1 MNNGNRDEQKIPPFT
16 KEQACFAVHLINKYE
31 LHQKLPLSRICII
44 LAENSSQDQVP
55 LLIGLKSVLFE
66 KNQKLAREI

>member
-1 MNNGNRDEQKIPPFT
+1 MNSGNRDEQKIPPFT

-44 LAENSSQDQVP
+44 LAENSSQDQV
-55 LLIGLKSVLFE
+55 LCV
-66 KNQKLAREI
+66 